1 MCVTQSKP
9 YGNTNLRAF
18 VKDKF
23 IQFLSCFIQ
32 FNEYELYDIV
42 IGQPSNLAKRI
53 VFLTFFVSIFSLSSL
68 YGQYNFSGH
77 WKGIITKVE
86 QGIVTKF
93 QFELY
98 LVQRG
103 TKVVGRSYV
112 RSGSMYAEMGIE
124 GDIYNKEYLRFQE
137 TKIVESKI
145 EPSLEWCI
153 KKGHLIIKNNTISGV
168 WEGNTTF
175 STCAPGRIELTKV
188 PPQV

>member
-9 YGNTNLRAF
+9 YGNKSLLTLIT
-18 VKDKF
+18 DKL
-23 IQFLSCFIQ
+23 IHFLSYFIE
-32 FNEYELYDIV
+32 FNECKLYDL
-42 IGQPSNLAKRI
+42 IGQPSNFAKRI
-53 VFLTFFVSIFSLSSL
+53 VFLSFFISISSMSSL

-86 QGIVTKF
+86 QGVVTKF

-103 TKVVGRSYV
+103 TRVVGRSYV
-112 RSGSMYAEMGIE
+112 KSGSMYAEMEIE
-124 GDIYNKEYLRFQE
+124 GDIYNKEYLKFQE

-153 KKGHLIIKNNTISGV
+153 KKGHLIIKSNTISGV

-175 STCAPGRIELTKV
+175 SNCSPGRIELTKV